1 MCKYIT
7 ILARRKQ
14 IYMMSFKTLS
24 KFYFSIL
31 LVSISFFSLAQTKEI
46 DPLQKRVFNMSL
58 NEIKDGTPQKKLLK
72 DVMEF
77 KNGKLF
83 SDLLN
88 EKYGYKWIKYR
99 IEKDSIF
106 TDSTDTEVRYLE
118 IEASAT
124 DETNQTVMISLV
136 QLEWDLDGTYKIT
149 KNDKLKKHFEVAGRE
164 KGGKPK
170 KDKKNPPDK
179 MRMEGEEPPQKKE

>member
-1 MCKYIT
+1 
-7 ILARRKQ
+7 
-14 IYMMSFKTLS
+14 MSFKALS

-31 LVSISFFSLAQTKEI
+31 LVSISFFGLAQTKEK
-46 DPLQKRVFNMSL
+46 DPLNKRVFNMSL
-58 NEIKDGTPQKKLLK
+58 SEMKDGVAQKKLLK

-77 KNGKLF
+77 KNGKLY

-88 EKYGYKWIKYR
+88 EKFGYKWIKYR

-124 DETNQTVMISLV
+124 DETNQTVMISLK

-149 KNDKLKKHFEVAGRE
+149 KNDKLKKHFEVTGRE

>member
-1 MCKYIT
+1 
-7 ILARRKQ
+7 
-14 IYMMSFKTLS
+14 MMSFKPLS
-24 KFYFSIL
+24 KFYFTIL
-31 LVSISFFSLAQTKEI
+31 LTSISFFGLAQTKEK
-46 DPLQKRVFNMSL
+46 DPLNKRVFNMSL
-58 NEIKDGTPQKKLLK
+58 AEMKDGVAQKKLLK

-83 SDLLN
+83 SELLN
-88 EKYGYKWIKYR
+88 EKFGYKWIKYR

-106 TDSTDTEVRYLE
+106 TDSTDTEVRYLQ

-124 DETNQTVMISLV
+124 DESNQTVMISLI

-149 KNDKLKKHFEVAGRE
+149 KNDKLKKHFDVTGRE

>member
-1 MCKYIT
+1 
-7 ILARRKQ
+7 
-14 IYMMSFKTLS
+14 MMSFKPLS
-24 KFYFSIL
+24 KLYFSIL
-31 LVSISFFSLAQTKEI
+31 LVSISFFSLAQTKEK
-46 DPLQKRVFNMSL
+46 DPLNKRVFNMSL
-58 NEIKDGTPQKKLLK
+58 AEIKDGVAQKKVIK
-72 DVMEF
+72 DEMEF
-77 KNGKLF
+77 KNGKLY
-83 SDLLN
+83 SNILN
-88 EKYGYKWIKYR
+88 EKFGYKWIKYR

-106 TDSTDTEVRYLE
+106 TDSTDTEVRYLQ

-124 DETNQTVMISLV
+124 DETNQTVMISLT

-149 KNDKLKKHFEVAGRE
+149 KNDKLKKQFDVTGRE